1 MYSMNRWGCHGG
13 QPGIGVSRLI
23 GIDFGVW
30 NTFWWPWLCLDGL
43 SSQTQG
49 GSGWCCWLA
58 LIVGTSR
65 RMYPSTSITAHL
77 LFRVLSNSIP
87 MLEMLI
93 TGSVDSLPSNWLK
106 ECQGVHCIISSLT
119 CCQGQRNICILLASR
134 PWAVLVGS
142 THASEEHCYGGGNS
156 SYLRTID

>member
-65 RMYPSTSITAHL
+65 RMYWSTSITAHL
-77 LFRVLSNSIP
+77 LFRALSNSIP
-87 MLEMLI
+87 MLEMVI

-106 ECQGVHCIISSLT
+106 EC
-119 CCQGQRNICILLASR
+119 
-134 PWAVLVGS
+134 GS
-142 THASEEHCYGGGNS
+142 TLNYKFTHLLSRAAEYMHTVGLSTLGSPGWPYSCFRGT
-156 SYLRTID
+156 LLWWR

>member
-1 MYSMNRWGCHGG
+1 MPWGSAWYR
-13 QPGIGVSRLI
+13 GVKVGRYRFQ
-23 GIDFGVW
+23 GW

-65 RMYPSTSITAHL
+65 RMYWSTSITAHL
-77 LFRVLSNSIP
+77 LFRALSNSIP
-87 MLEMLI
+87 MLEMVI

-119 CCQGQRNICILLASR
+119 CCQGQRNICVLLASR
-134 PWAVLVGS
+134 PWAVLVGP

>member
-13 QPGIGVSRLI
+13 QPGIGVSRLV

-65 RMYPSTSITAHL
+65 RMYWSTSITAHL
-77 LFRVLSNSIP
+77 LFRAFSKSIP
-87 MLEMLI
+87 LIDMVI

-106 ECQGVHCIISSLT
+106 ESQGVHCIICSLT
-119 CCQGQRNICILLASR
+119 CCQRAAEYMHTVGLSTLGSPDGPYSCFRGTLLWWR
-134 PWAVLVGS
+134 
-142 THASEEHCYGGGNS
+142 
-156 SYLRTID
+156 

>member
-65 RMYPSTSITAHL
+65 RMYWSTSITAHL
-77 LFRVLSNSIP
+77 LFRAFSKSIP
-87 MLEMLI
+87 LLEMVI
-93 TGSVDSLPSNWLK
+93 TGSVDSLPSN
-106 ECQGVHCIISSLT
+106 LT
-119 CCQGQRNICILLASR
+119 ERV
-134 PWAVLVGS
+134 PGS
-142 THASEEHCYGGGNS
+142 TLHYKFTHLMSRAAEYMRTVGLSTLGSPGGPYSCFWGT
-156 SYLRTID
+156 LLWWR